1 MNKLEFVSRQLAKA
15 ENKRY
20 EHYVVTRIWHLLNDT
35 RIKFV
40 TQQFITR
47 PSGKALTDMY
57 FPQLETHIEVD
68 EAHHKKQIESD
79 KLREADIINATGHTI
94 IRVDVTESIDEI
106 NEEID
111 KIIAFLKSKIES
123 STDFKNWDLDAEQ
136 SPQTYIERGYM
147 DLKDDVAF
155 RRIVDAVNCFGCNH
169 KEFQLAGKKH
179 PKEKGKVIWFPKLYK
194 NDKWNNKIFD
204 DENTIVERHEFDD
217 EARKHIKK
225 IVEKGFHTR
234 IVFARVKSPL
244 GDVMYRFKGEYKL
257 DLEATDYERGLVWK
271 RIGTCVKTYQNA

>member
-40 TQQFITR
+40 TQQFVTR

-68 EAHHKKQIESD
+68 EGHHKKQIESD

-94 IRVDVTESIDEI
+94 FRVDVTKTIDEI
-106 NEEID
+106 NEKID

-136 SPQTYIERGYM
+136 SPQTYIERGYI

-155 RRIVDAVNCFGCNH
+155 RTMADAASYFGR
-169 KEFQLAGKKH
+169 KYEGLQKSYIRH
-179 PKEKGKVIWFPKLYK
+179 PTEPNKRLSFPKFFENK
-194 NDKWNNKIFD
+194 EWNNQISD
-204 DENTIVERHEFDD
+204 DEETITEISKIPEKVNE
-217 EARKHIKK
+217 HIDWV
-225 IVEKGFHTR
+225 IANNPDSR
-234 IVFARVKSPL
+234 IVFAKVKSPL
-244 GDVMYRFKGEYKL
+244 GDIMYRFKGEYKL

-271 RIGTCVKTYQNA
+271 RIGTCVKTYKNA